1 MKIIKFFIAVLLL
14 PACGALTLSACH
26 VGREL
31 LNSPDGWLSWSS
43 PLVAFGAGYGL
54 WLVAFVLLPKPMRTY
69 VLGHEL
75 THAFWALLMG
85 ARVGG
90 LKVGKTGGQ
99 VKTSK
104 TNWFITLAPYFF
116 PFYAMLFIG
125 LFFTANA
132 IWGLNNYFGWLFFLV
147 GLGWSFHVT
156 FTLMTLLQ
164 SSQPDLKSQ
173 GFLFSAVV
181 IYCMNLL
188 VLLLFMATLS
198 SQTFSLRALVGT
210 IASDCVT
217 AYGWTL
223 DNLLAVCHYAAS
235 LLNHETHA

>member
-1 MKIIKFFIAVLLL
+1 VKIIKFFIALLLL
-14 PACGALTLSACH
+14 PACGALTLSAGH
-26 VGREL
+26 VGRAL
-31 LNSPDGWLSWSS
+31 LGPPAGGFGWSS
-43 PLVAFGAGYGL
+43 PPVAFAAGYGF

-90 LKVGKTGGQ
+90 LKVSKTGGQ

-125 LFFTANA
+125 LFFAANA
-132 IWGLNNYFGWLFFLV
+132 IWGLDRYLNALFFLV

-164 SSQPDLKSQ
+164 SGQPDLRSQ
-173 GFLFSAVV
+173 GFVFSAAV

-188 VLLLFMATLS
+188 VILLTATLL
-198 SQTFSLRALVGT
+198 SQTFTVSALVAT
-210 IASDCVT
+210 LASDCAT
-217 AYGWTL
+217 AYGWML
-223 DNLLAVCHYAAS
+223 DNLIALWHYAAS
-235 LLNHETHA
+235 LLNH

>member
-1 MKIIKFFIAVLLL
+1 MKWFKLLIAVLLL
-14 PACGALTLSACH
+14 PVCAALTMSAGH
-26 VGREL
+26 VGRAL
-31 LNSPDGWLSWSS
+31 LGPPAGGFGLSS
-43 PLVAFGAGYGL
+43 PVVAFAAGYSL

-69 VLGHEL
+69 VLAHEL

-90 LKVGKTGGQ
+90 LKVSKTGGQ

-125 LFFTANA
+125 LFFAANA
-132 IWGLNNYFGWLFFLV
+132 IWGLDRYLNVLFFLV

-156 FTLMTLLQ
+156 FTLLTLLQ
-164 SSQPDLKSQ
+164 SGQPDLRSQ
-173 GFLFSAVV
+173 GYLFSAAV

-188 VLLLFMATLS
+188 VILLTATLL
-198 SQTFSLRALVGT
+198 SQTLPLSALVGT
-210 IASDCVT
+210 VTSDCVT

-223 DNLLAVCHYAAS
+223 DNLLELWHYAVS
-235 LLNHETHA
+235 LLNH